1 MPNPAC
7 VPRGTE
13 EPFMSFRLLKRFD
26 HIIRGLGVAGRLL
39 AAILIAFCAAAA
51 GAASIRGSVTD
62 GSGARVTGA
71 AVQLILNGSVVG
83 SAVSGADGSF
93 QILTGLRGRFY
104 LVVAATKFRQLET
117 PGFYAGQLD
126 NIERNIVLE
135 PEWVHESIVVTATG
149 IPTPQQQTGAA
160 TSVIGPQELELSTD
174 LVSALREMPGTFVVQ
189 AGQKGS
195 QTSLFVRG
203 GDSDSN
209 LVQVDGVNAGDLGG
223 RFDFGPLATT
233 AMERSEV
240 YRGPN
245 SSLYGADAESGVV
258 NVSTQ
263 HGTTSFPSLL
273 FHGDWGTF
281 QSSHEDLTAAG
292 TFGKLDYLGAYSWLQ
307 TENDLPHDRYHVG
320 TVAANLGMALTG
332 STQLRGTLHYG
343 VDATG
348 VPGTFAFHDLSE
360 NATEKDQDL
369 YISGSIDNQTTA
381 DFHNM
386 VRYGATRKREQYHL
400 WQQSGSGQFDAYG
413 DSFGY
418 PVTISGANG
427 YSASG
432 AVLMD
437 YAATYPQGY
446 QLVSNRDALVYQG
459 NYTVTPHLVAQIGF
473 QYENERGSEPG
484 SSYYPPVERSNY
496 DYRAA
501 VHGDFKSR
509 LFYTLGGD
517 LEHYSLFGVQTTP
530 RAGVSFYVL
539 KPRKGVFS
547 GTRILFNFGDA
558 VREPSLTDQ
567 FYSLYNFLQ
576 TYGGQDTIQ
585 QMHVSPIQAPTARTY
600 EAGFEQSLASE
611 HLIFKAS
618 FFHNQ
623 FGRQIEYV
631 GSNLIPAL
639 LPNLTAAQQNAL
651 EQQLQTDGAYELT
664 LNTEAYRALGVE
676 ATMESGIGR
685 YLFLRGGYTYLD
697 AMIQRSYT
705 NDDVALLGPV
715 PTYDGIP
722 IGTYSPLVGAR
733 PFRRPPHTG
742 FFSASYSRSRLTVL
756 FNSAFASRSDDST
769 FLGGYDV
776 NGGNSLLL
784 PNRNLDHGYAKVDLG
799 GSVRLRDWVG
809 AYVQAENLTN
819 NQHIAPIG
827 YVSLPTSVRVGL
839 KFQWGREKPNVTP
852 SANR

>member
-1 MPNPAC
+1 
-7 VPRGTE
+7 
-13 EPFMSFRLLKRFD
+13 MSFRLLQRFR
-26 HIIRGLGVAGRLL
+26 HIIFGQGVAGRFL
-39 AAILIAFCAAAA
+39 AAVLIVLSAAAVE
-51 GAASIRGSVTD
+51 AASIRGMVSD
-62 GSGARVTGA
+62 ASGGRVTGA

-104 LVVAATKFRQLET
+104 LVVSATKFRQMET
-117 PGFYAGQLD
+117 PGFYAAQLD

-149 IPTPQQQTGAA
+149 IPTPQAQTGAA

-174 LVSALREMPGTFVVQ
+174 LVSALRQMPGVFVVQ

-263 HGTTSFPSLL
+263 HGTTSFPSLI
-273 FHGDWGTF
+273 FHGDWGNF

-307 TENDLPHDRYHVG
+307 TENNLPHDPYHVG
-320 TVAANLGMALTG
+320 TVVANVGMALTG

-348 VPGTFAFHDLSE
+348 VPGTFAFHDLSD
-360 NATEKDQDL
+360 NATEKDQHL
-369 YISGSIDNQTTA
+369 YIGGSIDNQTTA

-386 VRYGATRKREQYHL
+386 VRYGATRKREQYTL

-432 AVLMD
+432 PVLMD
-437 YAATYPQGY
+437 YAGTFPQGY

-459 NYTVTPHLVAQIGF
+459 NYTVTPHLMAQIGF

-530 RAGVSFYVL
+530 RAGVSFYAL
-539 KPRKGVFS
+539 RPRRGVFS

-600 EAGFEQSLASE
+600 EGGFEQSLVSE

-623 FGRQIEYV
+623 FGRQIEFV

-664 LNTEAYRALGVE
+664 LNTEAYRAMGVE

-697 AMIQRSYT
+697 AVIQRSYT

-715 PTYDGIP
+715 PTYNGIP

-756 FNSAFASRSDDST
+756 FSSAFASRSDDST
-769 FLGGYDV
+769 FLGGYDE

-784 PNRNLDHGYAKVDLG
+784 PNRNLDHGYGKVDLG

-839 KFQWGREKPNVTP
+839 KLQWGREKPNVAP

>member
-1 MPNPAC
+1 MSFPSLWRLKQVVFGRGAAVHLSALILILCSAVFLNAAAI
-7 VPRGTE
+7 RGT
-13 EPFMSFRLLKRFD
+13 
-26 HIIRGLGVAGRLL
+26 
-39 AAILIAFCAAAA
+39 
-51 GAASIRGSVTD
+51 VTD
-62 GSGARVTGA
+62 ASGARVTGA
-71 AVQLILNGSVVG
+71 TVQLVLNGSVVG
-83 SAVSGADGSF
+83 TAVSGADGSF

-104 LVVAATKFRQLET
+104 LVVAANRFRQLET

-126 NIERNIVLE
+126 SIERSVVLE

-149 IPTPQQQTGAA
+149 TPTPRPQTGAA

-174 LVSALREMPGTFVVQ
+174 LVSALRQMPGTFVVQ
-189 AGQKGS
+189 AGQRGS

-223 RFDFGPLATT
+223 RFDLGPLGTT
-233 AMERSEV
+233 AMERTEV

-258 NVSTQ
+258 SVATQ
-263 HGTTSFPSLL
+263 HGTTSFPSLM
-273 FHGDWGTF
+273 FHGDWGNFET
-281 QSSHEDLTAAG
+281 SHEDLTAAG

-307 TENDLPHDRYHVG
+307 THNDLPHDQYHLGSLAGNVG
-320 TVAANLGMALTG
+320 LALTG
-332 STQLRGTLHYG
+332 STQLRGTIRYG

-348 VPGTFAFHDLSE
+348 VPGTWEFHQVAD

-369 YISGSIDNQTTA
+369 YISASIDNQTTP

-386 VRYGATRKREQYHL
+386 VRYGATRKREQFHL
-400 WQQSGSGQFDAYG
+400 WEPSGTLQTYDLFGDEAY
-413 DSFGY
+413 FGNT
-418 PVTISGANG
+418 VTIKGANG
-427 YSASG
+427 YSSTGQAILDFPG
-432 AVLMD
+432 I
-437 YAATYPQGY
+437 YPQGY

-473 QYENERGSEPG
+473 QFENEHGSEPG
-484 SSYYPPVERSNY
+484 SSYYTPVERTNY

-501 VHGDFKSR
+501 VHGDFKGR

-530 RAGVSFYVL
+530 RAGVSFYAL

-567 FYSLYNFLQ
+567 FNSLYNFLQ
-576 TYGGQDTIQ
+576 TYGGQSTIE
-585 QMHVSPIQAPTARTY
+585 QMHISPIQAPTARTY
-600 EAGFEQSLASE
+600 EGGLEQSLVSE
-611 HLIFKAS
+611 HLIFKTS

-623 FGRQIEYV
+623 FGRQIEFV
-631 GSNLIPAL
+631 GWDLIPAL
-639 LPNLTAAQQNAL
+639 LPNLTPAQQNVL
-651 EQQLQTDGAYELT
+651 EQELQADGAYELT

-676 ATMESGIGR
+676 STLESGIGK

-697 AMIQRSYT
+697 AVIQRSYT
-705 NDDVALLGPV
+705 NDDAALLGPV
-715 PTYDGIP
+715 PTYNGIP

-733 PFRRPPHTG
+733 PFRRAPHTG
-742 FFSASYSRSRLTVL
+742 FFSASYSRNRFSVL
-756 FNSAFASRSDDST
+756 FNSAFAGRSDDST
-769 FLGGYDV
+769 FLGAFDQ

-784 PNRNLDHGYAKVDLG
+784 PNRNLDHGYAKIDIG
-799 GSVRLRDWVG
+799 GSLRLRDWVG
-809 AYVQAENLTN
+809 AYVQAENLTDN
-819 NQHIAPIG
+819 RHIAPIG
-827 YVSLPTSVRVGL
+827 FVSLPTSVRVGL
-839 KFQWGREKPNVTP
+839 KLQWGREKANVAP
-852 SANR
+852 SARR

>member
-1 MPNPAC
+1 
-7 VPRGTE
+7 
-13 EPFMSFRLLKRFD
+13 MSFDLLQRYKRVLFSV
-26 HIIRGLGVAGRLL
+26 G
-39 AAILIAFCAAAA
+39 AASRIFACLVLFLST
-51 GAASIRGSVTD
+51 GFLNAASIRGTVTD
-62 GSGARVTGA
+62 ASGARVTGA

-93 QILTGLRGRFY
+93 QIMTGLRGRFY
-104 LVVAATKFRQLET
+104 LVVSATKFRQLET

-126 NIERNIVLE
+126 AIERNLVLE

-149 IPTPQQQTGAA
+149 TPTPQPQTGAA
-160 TSVIGPQELELSTD
+160 TSVIGLQELELSTD
-174 LVSALREMPGTFVVQ
+174 LTSALRQMPGTFVVQ
-189 AGQKGS
+189 AGQRGS

-223 RFDFGPLATT
+223 RFDFGPLGTT
-233 AMERSEV
+233 AMERTEV

-258 NVSTQ
+258 SVTTQ

-273 FHGDWGTF
+273 FHGDWGNFET
-281 QSSHEDLTAAG
+281 SHEDLTAAG

-307 TENDLPHDRYHVG
+307 THNDLPHDQYHLGTIAGNVG
-320 TVAANLGMALTG
+320 LALTG
-332 STQLRGTLHYG
+332 STQLRGTLRYG

-348 VPGTFAFHDLSE
+348 VPGTWEFHQVAD

-369 YISGSIDNQTTA
+369 YVSASIDNQTTP

-386 VRYGATRKREQYHL
+386 VRYGATRKREQFHL
-400 WQQSGSGQFDAYG
+400 WEPSGTLQTY
-413 DSFGY
+413 DSFGDQAY
-418 PVTISGANG
+418 FGNVVTIKGANG
-427 YSASG
+427 YSATG
-432 AVLMD
+432 QAILD
-437 YAATYPQGY
+437 FPGIYPQGY

-473 QYENERGSEPG
+473 QFENERGSEPG
-484 SSYYPPVERSNY
+484 SSYYTPVERTNY

-530 RAGVSFYVL
+530 RAGVSFYLL
-539 KPRKGVFS
+539 KPRRGLFS

-567 FYSLYNFLQ
+567 FNSLYNFLQ
-576 TYGGQDTIQ
+576 TYGGQSTIE
-585 QMHVSPIQAPTARTY
+585 QMHISPIQAPTARTY
-600 EAGFEQSLASE
+600 EGGFVQSLASE
-611 HLIFKAS
+611 HLIFKTS

-623 FGRQIEYV
+623 FGRQIEFV
-631 GSNLIPAL
+631 GWDLIPAL
-639 LPNLTAAQQNAL
+639 LPNLTPAQQNAL
-651 EQQLQTDGAYELT
+651 EQELQSDGAYELT
-664 LNTEAYRALGVE
+664 LNTEAFRALGVE
-676 ATMESGIGR
+676 STLESGIGK
-685 YLFLRGGYTYLD
+685 YLFLKGGYTYLD
-697 AMIQRSYT
+697 AVIQRSYT
-705 NDDVALLGPV
+705 NDDAALLGPV
-715 PTYDGIP
+715 PTYNGIP

-733 PFRRPPHTG
+733 PFRRAPHTG
-742 FFSASYSRSRLTVL
+742 FLSASYSRNRFTVL

-769 FLGGYDV
+769 FLGGYDQ

-784 PNRNLDHGYAKVDLG
+784 PNRNLDRGYAKLDIG
-799 GSVRLRDWVG
+799 GSLRLRDWVS
-809 AYVQAENLTN
+809 AYVQAENLAN

-827 YVSLPTSVRVGL
+827 FVSLPASARVGL
-839 KFQWGREKPNVTP
+839 KLQWGREKANVAP
-852 SANR
+852 SARR

>member
-1 MPNPAC
+1 MLFRWLHRFERVVLGHGLTARLFAC
-7 VPRGTE
+7 L
-13 EPFMSFRLLKRFD
+13 FIFLS
-26 HIIRGLGVAGRLL
+26 
-39 AAILIAFCAAAA
+39 AAVME
-51 GAASIRGSVTD
+51 AASIRGVVTD
-62 GSGARVTGA
+62 ASGSRVTGA
-71 AVQLILNGSVVG
+71 AVQLIMSGSVVG

-93 QILTGLRGRFY
+93 QILTGHKGRFY
-104 LVVAATKFRQLET
+104 LVVSATKFRQMET

-149 IPTPQQQTGAA
+149 TPTPQRQTGAA

-174 LVSALREMPGTFVVQ
+174 LASALRLMPGTAVVQ
-189 AGQKGS
+189 AGQRGS

-209 LVQVDGVNAGDLGG
+209 LVLVNGVNAGDLGG
-223 RFDFGPLATT
+223 RFDLGPLTTT
-233 AMERSEV
+233 AMERSEI

-258 NVSTQ
+258 NVATQ
-263 HGTTSFPSLL
+263 YGTTSFPSLI
-273 FHGDWGTF
+273 FHGDWGNF
-281 QSSHEDLTAAG
+281 QTSHEDLTAAG

-307 TENDLPHDRYHVG
+307 TDNNLPHNQFHVG
-320 TVAANLGMALTG
+320 TVAANAGLALTG
-332 STQLRGTLHYG
+332 STQLRGTLLYG

-348 VPGTFAFHDLSE
+348 VPGTWEFHNVAD

-369 YISGSIDNQTTA
+369 YISASIDNQTTP

-386 VRYGATRKREQYHL
+386 VRYGATRKREQFHL
-400 WQQSGSGQFDAYG
+400 WEPSGTLQTYDMFGDQAYFG
-413 DSFGY
+413 DT
-418 PVTISGANG
+418 VTIKGANG
-427 YSASG
+427 YSATG
-432 AVLMD
+432 QAILD
-437 YAATYPQGY
+437 FPGLYPQGH
-446 QLVSNRDALVYQG
+446 QLVSNRDGLVYQG

-473 QYENERGSEPG
+473 QFENERGSQPG
-484 SSYYPPVERSNY
+484 SSFYPPVERTNY

-530 RAGVSFYVL
+530 RAGVSFYAL
-539 KPRKGVFS
+539 RPRKGIFS

-558 VREPSLTDQ
+558 VREPSLTDE
-567 FYSLYNFLQ
+567 FYSLYKFLQ
-576 TYGGQDTIQ
+576 TYGGQDTIA
-585 QMHVSPIQAPTARTY
+585 QMHIAPIQAPTARTY
-600 EAGFEQSLASE
+600 EGGFEQSLASE

-631 GSNLIPAL
+631 GWNLIPAL
-639 LPNLTAAQQNAL
+639 LPNLTAEQQNAL
-651 EQQLQTDGAYELT
+651 EQQLQADGAYELT
-664 LNTEAYRALGVE
+664 LNTEAFRAMGVE

-685 YLFLRGGYTYLD
+685 FVFLRGGYTYLD
-697 AMIQRSYT
+697 AVIQRSFT
-705 NDDVALLGPV
+705 NDDVDLLGPV
-715 PTYDGIP
+715 PTYNGIP
-722 IGTYSPLVGAR
+722 VGTYSPLVGAR

-742 FFSASYSRSRLTVL
+742 FFSASYSRNLFTVL
-756 FNSAFASRSDDST
+756 FNSAFASRADDST
-769 FLGGYDV
+769 FLGAFDQD
-776 NGGNSLLL
+776 GGNSLLL

-799 GSVRLRDWVG
+799 GSVRVRDWVS

-819 NQHIAPIG
+819 NHHIAPIG

-839 KFQWGREKPNVTP
+839 KFQWGREKANVTP
-852 SANR
+852 SARR